1 MRWWKVCVCNNLIL
15 HLFSSHRLLQKLNYI
30 KKYLT
35 GAIFE
40 TGASGVQSK
49 SQKPFIWSG
58 VVQKLSPGK
67 GAFPSTSTTLNPI
80 PGAAVA
86 TLGFMNCIQ
95 NKGPLFW
102 IQFIKPSPALDFLFF
117 SELSSRNPFTTTWYQ
132 CLLVRTWLSS
142 INWQNKLQ
150 KCSKL
155 KFLKF

>member
-49 SQKPFIWSG
+49 SQKPFICSG

-67 GAFPSTSTTLNPI
+67 GAFPSTPSQGLQW
-80 PGAAVA
+80 
-86 TLGFMNCIQ
+86 LHL
-95 NKGPLFW
+95 GPLFW